1 MPRISILTSLFCAE
15 PYIQEFYER
24 SKATVETIT
33 EDYEIVFVD
42 DGSPDGGNA
51 VVQRLIQEDPR
62 VRLIEL
68 SKNFGQHRA
77 LLAGLQHVRGELVFM
92 IDSDLEED
100 PELLEV
106 FYRTMSEN
114 ESEIDVVYG
123 VMKKRKGGLLERVSG
138 ALFYTI
144 MNRISEVPVPRNM
157 MGARL
162 MTSDFVKS
170 LLEYGEAQ
178 PFLGG
183 IMALAGYKQVGVP
196 CEKGSKPVT
205 SYKLRR
211 KVNLAVN
218 ALLSFSTKPLTW
230 VLASGC
236 VITLAA
242 LLGVAGLVMR
252 GGSGTDES
260 ARWAWILAS
269 VWLLGGL
276 IIMSVGVVGLYVGR
290 VFGQVKRRPNVI
302 VKRIY
307 N

>member
-1 MPRISILTSLFCAE
+1 MPRISILTSLFCSE
-15 PYIQEFYER
+15 SHIQELYDR
-24 SKATVETIT
+24 SKATVEKIT
-33 EDYEIVFVD
+33 DDYEIVFVD

-51 VVQRLIQEDPR
+51 VVQRIIQEDPR

-77 LLAGLQHVRGELVFM
+77 LLAGLQQVRGELVFM

-100 PELLEV
+100 PALLEA
-106 FYRTMSEN
+106 FYHKMTEGDP
-114 ESEIDVVYG
+114 EIDVVYG
-123 VMKKRKGGLLERVSG
+123 VMEKRKGGPLERLPG

-144 MNRISEVPVPRNM
+144 MNRISEVPIPRDV

-170 LLEYGEAQ
+170 LLQYGEAQ

-183 IMALAGYKQVGVP
+183 IMALAGYRQVGVP
-196 CEKGSKPVT
+196 CTKGSKPVT

-218 ALLSFSTKPLTW
+218 ALLSFSTKPLSW
-230 VLASGC
+230 VLACGC

-242 LLGVAGLVMR
+242 LLGVAGILLR
-252 GGSGTDES
+252 GTSAADES
-260 ARWAWILAS
+260 AGWAWILVS

-276 IIMSVGVVGLYVGR
+276 VIMSVGVVGLYVGR
-290 VFGQVKRRPNVI
+290 VFGQVKRRPNAI
-302 VKRIY
+302 IRKIH

>member
-1 MPRISILTSLFCAE
+1 MPRITILTSLFCSE
-15 PYIQEFYER
+15 PYIQEWYDR
-24 SKATVETIT
+24 SKTALERIA

-51 VVQRLIQEDPR
+51 VVQRLIQENQR

-100 PELLEV
+100 PALLEI
-106 FYRTMSEN
+106 FYHKLTGGDE
-114 ESEIDVVYG
+114 EIDVVYG
-123 VMKKRKGGLLERVSG
+123 VMEKRKGGMLERLPG
-138 ALFYTI
+138 AAFYAI
-144 MNRISEVPVPRNM
+144 MNRISEVPLPRNV

-183 IMALAGYKQVGVP
+183 IMALAGYRQVGLP
-196 CEKGSKPVT
+196 CDKGSKPIT

-230 VLASGC
+230 ILACGC

-242 LLGVAGLVMR
+242 LLGAAGLALR
-252 GGSGTDES
+252 SASGTNES
-260 ARWAWILAS
+260 DGWAWVLAS
-269 VWLLGGL
+269 VWFLGGL
-276 IIMSVGVVGLYVGR
+276 SIVSIGVLGLYVGR
-290 VFGQVKRRPNVI
+290 IFGQVRRRPNAI
-302 VKRIY
+302 VRKIH

>member
-1 MPRISILTSLFCAE
+1 MPRISILTSLFCSE
-15 PYIQEFYER
+15 PYIQELYDR
-24 SKATVETIT
+24 SRVAVEKIT

-51 VVQRLIQEDPR
+51 LVQRLIQEDKR

-77 LLAGLQHVRGELVFM
+77 LLAGLQHVRGDIVFM

-100 PELLEV
+100 PALLGT
-106 FYRTMSEN
+106 FYQKMTGGDE
-114 ESEIDVVYG
+114 EIDVVYG
-123 VMKKRKGGLLERVSG
+123 VMEKRKGGLLERLPG
-138 ALFYTI
+138 AVFYTI
-144 MNRISEVPVPRNM
+144 MNRISEVPLPRNVL
-157 MGARL
+157 GARL

-183 IMALAGYKQVGVP
+183 VIALAGYKQVGIP

-205 SYKLRR
+205 TYKLRR

-230 VLASGC
+230 ILACGC
-236 VITLAA
+236 AITLAA
-242 LLGVAGLVMR
+242 LLGVAGFVLC
-252 GGSGTDES
+252 GGSAFDEG
-260 ARWAWILAS
+260 AGWVWILAS

-276 IIMSVGVVGLYVGR
+276 IIMSVGVLGLYVGR
-290 VFGQVKRRPNVI
+290 IFGQVKRRPNAI
-302 VKRIY
+302 VRKIH

>member
-1 MPRISILTSLFCAE
+1 MPRISVLTSLFCAE
-15 PYIQEFYER
+15 PYIQELYDR
-24 SKATVETIT
+24 SKAALERIT

-123 VMKKRKGGLLERVSG
+123 VMEKRKGGLLERVSG
-138 ALFYTI
+138 ALFYGLMSTL
-144 MNRISEVPVPRNM
+144 SEIPMPRDV

-162 MTSDFVKS
+162 MKACFVDS
-170 LLEYGEAQ
+170 LLRHGESQ

-183 IMALAGYKQVGVP
+183 LLALTGYHQVAVP
-196 CEKGSKPVT
+196 CEKRSKGT
-205 SYKLRR
+205 TTYNFRR
-211 KVNLAVN
+211 KVSLALN
-218 ALLSFSTKPLTW
+218 AFLSYSTRPLTW
-230 VLASGC
+230 IVGVGGVLMLVGA
-236 VITLAA
+236 AA
-242 LLGVAGLVMR
+242 LLVVALR
-252 GGSGTDES
+252 GEPSTTGGADLG
-260 ARWAWILAS
+260 WLLAS
-269 VWLLGGL
+269 LWFLSGVIVLAVG
-276 IIMSVGVVGLYVGR
+276 IVGVYVGR
-290 VFGQVKRRPNVI
+290 IFGQVKNRPNAI
-302 VKRIY
+302 IRKIY

>member
-1 MPRISILTSLFCAE
+1 MPRISILISLFCSE
-15 PYIQEFYER
+15 PHIQELYDR
-24 SKATVETIT
+24 SKAAVEKVT
-33 EDYEIVFVD
+33 EDYEFVFVD
-42 DGSPDGGNA
+42 DGSPDEGNA
-51 VVQRLIQEDPR
+51 VVQRLIQNDPK

-77 LLAGLQHVRGELVFM
+77 LMAGLQHVRGELVFM

-100 PELLEV
+100 PALLET
-106 FYRTMSEN
+106 FYHKMTSGDQ
-114 ESEIDVVYG
+114 EIDVVYG
-123 VMKKRKGGLLERVSG
+123 VMEKRKGGLLERLPG
-138 ALFYTI
+138 ALFYAI
-144 MNRISEVPVPRNM
+144 MNRISEVPLPRNV

-162 MTSDFVKS
+162 MTSDFAKT

-183 IMALAGYKQVGVP
+183 IIALAGYKQVGVP

-211 KVNLAVN
+211 KVNLAIN

-230 VLASGC
+230 VLACGC
-236 VITLAA
+236 IITLAA
-242 LLGVAGLVMR
+242 LFGVAGILLR
-252 GGSGTDES
+252 GGSGIGES
-260 ARWAWILAS
+260 AAWAWILAS

-276 IIMSVGVVGLYVGR
+276 VIISVGIVGLYVGR
-290 VFGQVKRRPNVI
+290 VFGQVKRRPNAI
-302 VKRIY
+302 IRKIH

>member
-1 MPRISILTSLFCAE
+1 MPRISVLTSLFCAE
-15 PYIQEFYER
+15 PYIQELYDR
-24 SKATVETIT
+24 SKAALERIT

-123 VMKKRKGGLLERVSG
+123 VMEKRKGGLLERVSG
-138 ALFYTI
+138 ALFYGLMSTL
-144 MNRISEVPVPRNM
+144 SEIPMPRDV

-162 MTSDFVKS
+162 MKAGFVDS
-170 LLEYGEAQ
+170 LLRHGESQ

-183 IMALAGYKQVGVP
+183 LLALTGYHQVAVP
-196 CEKGSKPVT
+196 CEKRSKGT
-205 SYKLRR
+205 TTYNFRR
-211 KVNLAVN
+211 KVSLALN
-218 ALLSFSTKPLTW
+218 AFLSYSTRPLTW
-230 VLASGC
+230 IVGVGGVLMLVGA
-236 VITLAA
+236 AA
-242 LLGVAGLVMR
+242 LLVVALR
-252 GGSGTDES
+252 GEPSTAGGADLG
-260 ARWAWILAS
+260 WLLAS
-269 VWLLGGL
+269 LWFLSGVIVLAVG
-276 IIMSVGVVGLYVGR
+276 IVGVYVGR
-290 VFGQVKRRPNVI
+290 IFGQVKNRPNAI
-302 VKRIY
+302 IRKIY

>member
-1 MPRISILTSLFCAE
+1 MPRISILTSLFCSE
-15 PYIQEFYER
+15 PYIQELYDR
-24 SKATVETIT
+24 SRATVEKIT

-42 DGSPDGGNA
+42 DGSPDEGNA
-51 VVQRLIQEDPR
+51 VVKRIIQEDPR

-77 LLAGLQHVRGELVFM
+77 LLAGLEHVRGELVFM

-100 PELLEV
+100 PPLLET
-106 FYRTMSEN
+106 FYHKMTGDGE
-114 ESEIDVVYG
+114 EIDVVYG
-123 VMKKRKGGLLERVSG
+123 VMKELKGGLLERLPG
-138 ALFYTI
+138 AVFYTI
-144 MNRISEVPVPRNM
+144 MNRISEVPVPRNA

-162 MTSDFVKS
+162 MTSDFAKS
-170 LLEYGEAQ
+170 LLEYDEAQ

-183 IMALAGYKQVGVP
+183 IMALAGYKQVGVL

-230 VLASGC
+230 ILACGC

-242 LLGVAGLVMR
+242 LLGAAGIALR
-252 GGSGTDES
+252 GGSGAGENTGWE
-260 ARWAWILAS
+260 WILVS

-276 IIMSVGVVGLYVGR
+276 VIISVGVVGLYVGR
-290 VFGQVKRRPNVI
+290 VFGQVKRRPNTI
-302 VKRIY
+302 IRKIH

>member
-1 MPRISILTSLFCAE
+1 MPRISILTSLFCSE
-15 PYIQEFYER
+15 PYIQELYDR
-24 SKATVETIT
+24 SRATLEKIT

-42 DGSPDGGNA
+42 DGSPDAGNA
-51 VVQRLIQEDPR
+51 VVQQIIREDPR

-77 LLAGLQHVRGELVFM
+77 LLAGLAHVRGELVFM

-100 PELLEV
+100 PALLET
-106 FYRTMSEN
+106 FYREMTEGGG
-114 ESEIDVVYG
+114 EIDLVYG
-123 VMKKRKGGLLERVSG
+123 VMRERKGGLFERLPG

-144 MNRISEVPVPRNM
+144 MNRVSEVPIPRNA

-170 LLEYGEAQ
+170 LLDYDEAQ

-183 IMALAGYKQVGVP
+183 IMALAGYKQVGVL

-236 VITLAA
+236 AITLAA
-242 LLGVAGLVMR
+242 LLGVAGIALR
-252 GGSGTDES
+252 GGSGADENI
-260 ARWAWILAS
+260 RWEWILAS

-276 IIMSVGVVGLYVGR
+276 VIISVGVVGLYVGR
-290 VFGQVKRRPNVI
+290 VFGQVKRRPNTI
-302 VKRIY
+302 IRKIH